1 MKAIL
6 EFNLPEENHEWGNAI
21 EGAKMRSVLWEMD
34 QWLRAKMKYEDLP
47 NHQYEVYKEC
57 RKYLRDLTIE
67 ENIDLDK

>member
-1 MKAIL
+1 
-6 EFNLPEENHEWGNAI
+6 
-21 EGAKMRSVLWEMD
+21 MRSVLWEMD

-47 NHQYEVYKEC
+47 DYQYEVYKEC

>member
-6 EFNLPEENHEWGNAI
+6 EFNLPEENHEWKNAI

-47 NHQYEVYKEC
+47 DYHYEVYKEC